1 MQHGKAKLILEDTKA
16 LYSLWTIRM
25 PAWDTDANKSQ
36 SLPDPLALMPAH
48 GHNTCPWT
56 WIYEFV

>member
-1 MQHGKAKLILEDTKA
+1 MDDTNA
-16 LYSLWTIRM
+16 RM
-25 PAWDTDANKSQ
+25 DTDANKSQ
-36 SLPDPLALMPAH
+36 SLPDPLTLMPAH